1 MSRCK
6 SQVSVVPSSRFRQFM
21 FAREFEV
28 GGPGAYVARANGS
41 AALNN
46 RALTM
51 IKRA

>member
-1 MSRCK
+1 MWRFK
-6 SQVSVVPSSRFRQFM
+6 SEVSVVPGDCLGKFM
-21 FAREFEV
+21 LACEFEV
-28 GGPGAYVARANGS
+28 GGPGAYVARASGS